1 MSTVR
6 IVTDSTALFVNP
18 QLVKQYNITI
28 VPAYVY
34 FGDDCYKLGI
44 DIDSEEFLHR
54 LRYGDM
60 IPRLVAPSEE
70 DFVAVYSRLNQ
81 ETTEIVSIHISAQI
95 SDIVKNAQAASKTLL
110 GRCDIAVIDS
120 LTLSAGLGILV
131 ERAGQL
137 AMHRNDL
144 EAVVRDIRQAIPR
157 LYTVFYVES
166 MKSICH
172 HNLIS
177 EAQTILGTMLGIMP
191 FITIE
196 EGQLVIMEKALNT
209 SQAVEKLVEFA
220 AEFTDI
226 EQLVILH
233 HSTTLTD
240 SIRQL
245 QDRLALE
252 LPRSNFPTRLYDGSI
267 ATFLGPDANGLV
279 IFESED
285 EESL

>member
-1 MSTVR
+1 MSKVR

-18 QLVKQYNITI
+18 QLVKQYNITV
-28 VPAYVY
+28 VPTYVY
-34 FGDDCYKLGI
+34 FEDDCYKLGI

-54 LRYGDM
+54 LRYGDVM
-60 IPRLVAPSEE
+60 PRIVAPSEE

-81 ETTEIVSIHISAQI
+81 ETTQIVSIHISAQI
-95 SDIVKNAQAASKTLL
+95 SDVVQNAQAASKALL
-110 GRCDIAVIDS
+110 GRCEIAVIDS
-120 LTLSAGLGILV
+120 LTLSAGLGILA

-137 AMHRNDL
+137 AAQQYDL
-144 EAVVRDIRQAIPR
+144 EEIVRDVRQAIPR
-157 LYTVFYVES
+157 LYTVFYVKS

-177 EAQTILGTMLGIMP
+177 EAQTILGGMLGVMP

-279 IFESED
+279 IFEAED
-285 EESL
+285 EEEL

>member
-1 MSTVR
+1 MNKVR
-6 IVTDSTALFVNP
+6 IVTDSTALFINP
-18 QLVKQYNITI
+18 QLIKQYNIII

-44 DIDSEEFLHR
+44 DLDSEEFLHR
-54 LRYGDM
+54 LRYGDV

-70 DFVAVYSRLNQ
+70 DFTAVYSRLNQ
-81 ETTEIVSIHISAQI
+81 ETTEIISIHISAQI
-95 SDIVKNAQAASKTLL
+95 SDIVQHAQAASKALL

-131 ERAGQL
+131 ERAGKL
-137 AMHRNDL
+137 AAQGFNL
-144 EAVVRDIRQAIPR
+144 EEIVRDVRQAIPR
-157 LYTVFYVES
+157 LYTVFYVKS

-172 HNLIS
+172 YSLIS

-252 LPRSNFPTRLYDGSI
+252 LSRSNFPTRLYDGSI

-279 IFESED
+279 IFEAED
-285 EESL
+285 EEDL